1 LWKNG
6 ETLMYKKGNYA
17 NLSDLALNYIGGVI
31 KHAPALLAFC
41 APTTNSYKRLVPGFE
56 APVNIV
62 YSQRNRSACV
72 RIPVYSQSPKATR
85 MEFRPPDP
93 TANPYLA
100 FSALLMAGIDGINN
114 KIDPGKPTDINLY
127 AASEEELSKIPS
139 TPGSLAETL
148 DALEKD
154 HKFLL
159 QGDVFTKD
167 VIETYLS
174 YKRENEVDP
183 INLRPHPH
191 EFHLYYDA

>member
-114 KIDPGKPTDINLY
+114 KIDPGKPNDINLY

>member
-1 LWKNG
+1 
-6 ETLMYKKGNYA
+6 M
-17 NLSDLALNYIGGVI
+17 ALNYIGGVI
-31 KHAPALLAFC
+31 KHSPALLAFC